1 MEYATALLMNL
12 SLRNRG
18 KDECE
23 KLAPH
28 INILKVLSDMMEHD
42 NLQVRTHVNGTL
54 YSILTRQSLKQQANA
69 LGMLD
74 MLMYL
79 MKSSDEQMQRQVQ
92 YIYNQLNSDADGQGE
107 DAEGDPTRGLDE
119 KSDIEEEEEEDY
131 EEDIEEMDD
140 EEDDMEHVD
149 ETELFDTL
157 KIEGV
162 LTGEEW
168 LTSQFL
174 LSNNEAMAQTVT
186 ISKKIEE
193 ENKEKLNK
201 SDISNNRRPISPFGT
216 GLGDNPFSLSK
227 VGYANPANLDRTL
240 PSAMK
245 TRNKIPRTPD
255 GGVTIDP
262 NWKNEFT
269 PDKPFSLEDYIT
281 NQGIPQ
287 DGHINETAPHTHQGQ
302 VVSPSQAERL
312 AELHY

>member
-1 MEYATALLMNL
+1 
-12 SLRNRG
+12 
-18 KDECE
+18 
-23 KLAPH
+23 
-28 INILKVLSDMMEHD
+28 
-42 NLQVRTHVNGTL
+42 
-54 YSILTRQSLKQQANA
+54 
-69 LGMLD
+69 
-74 MLMYL
+74 
-79 MKSSDEQMQRQVQ
+79 MQRQVQ
-92 YIYNQLNSDADGQGE
+92 YIYNQLCTPEPNPDDQEG
-107 DAEGDPTRGLDE
+107 GDPTRYLEE

-140 EEDDMEHVD
+140 DEEEMMEQVD

-174 LSNNEAMAQTVT
+174 LANTEAMAQTVT

-216 GLGDNPFSLSK
+216 GPGDNPFSLSK
-227 VGYANPANLDRTL
+227 VGYANPANLDRSL

-255 GGVTIDP
+255 GCNPGEE
-262 NWKNEFT
+262 WKDDFI
-269 PDKPFSLEDYIT
+269 PDKPFSLEEYIA
-281 NQGIPQ
+281 NQGVPQ
-287 DGHINETAPHTHQGQ
+287 DSQINDMTTKPPLVGNAAN
-302 VVSPSQAERL
+302 QADQRL

>member
-1 MEYATALLMNL
+1 
-12 SLRNRG
+12 
-18 KDECE
+18 
-23 KLAPH
+23 
-28 INILKVLSDMMEHD
+28 MMEHD

-54 YSILTRQSLKQQANA
+54 YSILTLQSLKQQANA

-79 MKSSDEQMQRQVQ
+79 LRSSDEQMQRQVQ
-92 YIYNQLNSDADGQGE
+92 YIYNQLLNAEQPNND
-107 DAEGDPTRGLDE
+107 EGDPTKNLEE

-131 EEDIEEMDD
+131 EEDIDENDEDDD
-140 EEDDMEHVD
+140 EIDHVD

-174 LSNNEAMAQTVT
+174 LANTEAMAQTVT
-186 ISKKIEE
+186 ISKKMEE

-216 GLGDNPFSLSK
+216 GPGDNPFSLSK
-227 VGYANPANLDRTL
+227 VGYAHPANLDRSL

-255 GGVTIDP
+255 GGVRDP
-262 NWKNEFT
+262 NWKNEFV
-269 PDKPFSLEDYIT
+269 PDRPFSLEEYI
-281 NQGIPQ
+281 
-287 DGHINETAPHTHQGQ
+287 
-302 VVSPSQAERL
+302 
-312 AELHY
+312 

>member
-1 MEYATALLMNL
+1 
-12 SLRNRG
+12 
-18 KDECE
+18 
-23 KLAPH
+23 
-28 INILKVLSDMMEHD
+28 
-42 NLQVRTHVNGTL
+42 
-54 YSILTRQSLKQQANA
+54 
-69 LGMLD
+69 
-74 MLMYL
+74 
-79 MKSSDEQMQRQVQ
+79 
-92 YIYNQLNSDADGQGE
+92 
-107 DAEGDPTRGLDE
+107 
-119 KSDIEEEEEEDY
+119 
-131 EEDIEEMDD
+131 MDD

-174 LSNNEAMAQTVT
+174 LCNNEAMAQSVT

-245 TRNKIPRTPD
+245 TRNKIPRTHD
-255 GGVTIDP
+255 GVVLDT
-262 NWKNEFT
+262 NWKHEFI
-269 PDKPFSLEDYIT
+269 PDKPFSLEEYIL
-281 NQGIPQ
+281 N
-287 DGHINETAPHTHQGQ
+287 
-302 VVSPSQAERL
+302 
-312 AELHY
+312 

>member
-1 MEYATALLMNL
+1 
-12 SLRNRG
+12 
-18 KDECE
+18 
-23 KLAPH
+23 
-28 INILKVLSDMMEHD
+28 MMEHD

-54 YSILTRQSLKQQANA
+54 YSILTRPSLKQQANA

-79 MKSSDEQMQRQVQ
+79 LRSSDEQMQRQVQ
-92 YIYNQLNSDADGQGE
+92 YIYNQLLNAEQPNND
-107 DAEGDPTRGLDE
+107 EGDPTKNLEE

-131 EEDIEEMDD
+131 EEDIDENDDDDD
-140 EEDDMEHVD
+140 EIDHVD

-174 LSNNEAMAQTVT
+174 LANTEAMAQTVT

-216 GLGDNPFSLSK
+216 GPGDNPFSLSK
-227 VGYANPANLDRTL
+227 VGYAHPANLDRSL

-255 GGVTIDP
+255 GGVRDP
-262 NWKNEFT
+262 NWKNEFV
-269 PDKPFSLEDYIT
+269 PDRPFSLEEYI
-281 NQGIPQ
+281 
-287 DGHINETAPHTHQGQ
+287 
-302 VVSPSQAERL
+302 
-312 AELHY
+312 